1 MNRGLLYLLPS
12 TIFLA
17 ISVATGIRHNA
28 FHNTEAATSGR
39 LLLTIVHSTCWIMF
53 DYRRLTSCF
62 KSIYVLLKVYLRSTV
77 GQIRLCSIAIINIE
91 KFYANHI
98 L

>member
-1 MNRGLLYLLPS
+1 
-12 TIFLA
+12 
-17 ISVATGIRHNA
+17 
-28 FHNTEAATSGR
+28 
-39 LLLTIVHSTCWIMF
+39 MF

-62 KSIYVLLKVYLRSTV
+62 KSIYVLLKLYLRSTV

-98 L
+98 LWRSMDRIIDILEKEKIMNLFYFKHLNIRFDLYMF